1 MENHP
6 SGNTRRFHLR
16 VFGCQMNFYDGE
28 LIRESFIARGYQETE
43 NPDEAQVVLFHTCSV
58 RENAEERVHGILSSL
73 RNRKKVDPNLVI
85 GVVGCMADR
94 EGEELFLREGHVDI
108 VCGSRH
114 FPQLPSLVDRVRGG
128 EERVLELGEAK
139 APVDQPI
146 RDLTGRP
153 SSWSAH
159 IAVMR
164 GCDMNCTYCIVPSV
178 RGRVESRSIGEICHE
193 VEGLV
198 DRGVTEI
205 HLLGQTIDS
214 YGRDFPANERP
225 SLAKLLDSL
234 AEVPGLLRVRLITL
248 HPSYVNQELVDAMAR
263 SPQFHR
269 FLPIPMQSGS
279 DKMLRAMKRGYNLDM
294 YRQKVN
300 LLRQAM
306 PDLELISDWIVG
318 FPGETKEDHELSE
331 AAMEEFGFLQSYVF
345 QYSPRPGTVAFEIPD
360 DVPGEVKK
368 NRNHRLLALQR
379 RISSHRTPLW
389 QGKESHLLLEQ
400 LAKDRNDLWV
410 GRIHNGHYATIPS
423 QNGFR
428 AGQMHRVVLNGY
440 DGRALQAESLEM
452 VGEPNTLPPLPVL
465 PLLG

>member
-1 MENHP
+1 M
-6 SGNTRRFHLR
+6 GTRSFHLR

-28 LIRESFIARGYQETE
+28 LIREAFIARGYQETD

-58 RENAEERVHGILSSL
+58 REKAEERVHGILGSL
-73 RNRKKVDPNLVI
+73 RNRKKTDPNLVI
-85 GVVGCMADR
+85 GVIGCMADR
-94 EGEELFLREGHVDI
+94 EGEELFLREEHVDI

-114 FPQLPSLVDRVRGG
+114 FPQLPSLVDRVLGG
-128 EERVLELGEAK
+128 EERVLELGTAK

-153 SSWSAH
+153 ASWSAH

-178 RGRVESRSIGEICHE
+178 RGRVESRPIKEICHE

-214 YGRDFPANERP
+214 YGRDFPVGERP
-225 SLAKLLDSL
+225 SLANLLDAL
-234 AEVPGLLRVRLITL
+234 AEVTGLLRVRLITL

-294 YRQKVN
+294 YRRKVA
-300 LLRQAM
+300 LLRDAM

-318 FPGETKEDHELSE
+318 FPGETDRDHELSE

-345 QYSPRPGTVAFEIPD
+345 QYSPRPGTVAFEITD
-360 DVPGEVKK
+360 DVPAEVKK
-368 NRNHRLLALQR
+368 KRNHRLLALQR

-389 QGKESHLLLEQ
+389 QGKESKLLIEKLD
-400 LAKDRNDLWV
+400 KDNQELWV
-410 GRIHNGHYATIPS
+410 GRIHNGHYATLPNQS
-423 QNGFR
+423 GFGE
-428 AGQMHRVVLNGY
+428 GQLHRVYLNGY
-440 DGRALQAESLEM
+440 DGRALKAESLEM
-452 VGEPNTLPPLPVL
+452 LAGPTHLPPLPAL